1 MTARGKANDEGSSVS
16 QCFPVDNL
24 KRGKTYVAS
33 LLLVSVCVRVG
44 GQ

>member
-1 MTARGKANDEGSSVS
+1 MTARGKASDEGSSVS
-16 QCFPVDNL
+16 ECFPVDKL
-24 KRGKTYVAS
+24 KGDKTYVAS